1 MRNERRTPAGTQISR
16 VRMHVY
22 SPMNVRKKHSYSS
35 FRVGRPSQLQS
46 RELLRGLLPAIFDS
60 GSTFRSRERRRV
72 RFVRIFARS
81 MYNATMYL
89 FEAKT
94 NNIYSEY
101 NSCFHL
107 LHLRTTTTTT
117 TTTTN
122 QLWLSFNEDHHHLTK
137 CITCLWSTG
146 CYYRLSLRRLT
157 ACVKAKRFENQVI
170 CISQQTLLWE
180 VHRLTTVILMHRL
193 LTLS

>member
-16 VRMHVY
+16 VRKHVY

-81 MYNATMYL
+81 MYNATICL
-89 FEAKT
+89 RRKPI
-94 NNIYSEY
+94 IYTPSIIHVSTYFTSEPQQQQQQQI
-101 NSCFHL
+101 NFGCL
-107 LHLRTTTTTT
+107 
-117 TTTTN
+117 
-122 QLWLSFNEDHHHLTK
+122 LTK
-137 CITCLWSTG
+137 IIIT
-146 CYYRLSLRRLT
+146 LRS
-157 ACVKAKRFENQVI
+157 V
-170 CISQQTLLWE
+170 
-180 VHRLTTVILMHRL
+180 
-193 LTLS
+193 